1 LYFRQASRW
10 PELTRNAGNNAQR
23 NARVGLGLCVGMQI
37 EVSQE
42 LMALHGD
49 EIAAMMAP
57 PSLPGLR

>member
-1 LYFRQASRW
+1 MLT
-10 PELTRNAGNNAQR
+10 PEYTRIAY
-23 NARVGLGLCVGMQI
+23 V
-37 EVSQE
+37 VSQE